1 MPGGHELPVEL
12 APELACV
19 EVPEVEPLAFEDEFP
34 GAVEADDEFVSFDEF
49 GLLEAEF
56 DEPAF
61 AVELPEFVVCAATQG
76 VPPGPVGV
84 I

>member
-1 MPGGHELPVEL
+1 MPVEL

-34 GAVEADDEFVSFDEF
+34 GAVEVDDEFVSFDEF

-56 DEPAF
+56 DEPALKEPEF

-76 VPPGPVGV
+76 APPGPVGV